1 MDNNNNNNIAIKAE
15 GLYKQYRL
23 GMIGADS
30 LKDDIKI
37 LIGRMRGK
45 TVEQLYKVDANDR
58 MTGKSDYVWALH
70 DLNFEIKKG
79 EIMGII
85 GRNGAGKSTLLK
97 VLSKVTGPTKGNIH
111 VNGRIASL
119 LEVGTGFHPELS
131 GRENIFLNGAIL
143 GMSKKEIKSKLDEII
158 DFSGIGK
165 YLDTP
170 VKRYSSGMKVRLG
183 FAVAAHLDPEILIVD
198 EVLAVGDA
206 EFQKKCIG
214 KMNDVSK
221 NQGRTVLFV
230 SHNMGSVMELCDRGV
245 LMQNGTI
252 KNVGPIEEIVPEYL
266 NAFKSEKMTNDLASV
281 DKRIGNGDIQFH
293 KMTFLNE
300 NDEEV
305 SFGLSGQKLKLKLD
319 LKVNVL
325 RSYPR
330 LHISIK
336 FVDKNDRPMFYISNS
351 VSNGTEFRLEN
362 NVKNFSVVIELDRL
376 PLNTGIFPFHL
387 FCSDV
392 RNLFDEI
399 NFANELKVEGGNFYS
414 SAKLPPSDVSSFLV
428 DNKWELLV

>member
-1 MDNNNNNNIAIKAE
+1 MSNDNNIAIKVE

-37 LIGRMRGK
+37 LLGRLRGK

-97 VLSKVTGPTKGNIH
+97 VLSKVTGPTKGKIH

-230 SHNMGSVMELCDRGV
+230 SHNMGSVMELCDRGI
-245 LMQNGTI
+245 LMQNGTV
-252 KNVGPIEEIVPEYL
+252 KNVGTIEEIVPEYL

-281 DKRIGNGDIQFH
+281 EKRIGNGDIQFE

-305 SFGLSGQKLKLKLD
+305 SFGLSGQKIKLKLD
-319 LKVNVL
+319 LKVNTL
-325 RSYPR
+325 QYYPR
-330 LHISIK
+330 LHISVK
-336 FVDKNDRPMFYISNS
+336 FVDKNDRPMFYVSNS
-351 VSNGTEFRLEN
+351 VSNGTEYQLEDG
-362 NVKNFSVVIELDRL
+362 VKKFSVIITVDKL

-414 SAKLPPSDVSSFLV
+414 SAKLPPAEVSSFLV
-428 DNKWELLV
+428 ENEWDLIL

>member
-1 MDNNNNNNIAIKAE
+1 MSNDNNVAIKVE

-37 LIGRMRGK
+37 LLGRLRGK

-97 VLSKVTGPTKGNIH
+97 VLSKVTGPTKGKIH

-230 SHNMGSVMELCDRGV
+230 SHNMGSVMELCDRGI
-245 LMQNGTI
+245 LMQNGTV
-252 KNVGPIEEIVPEYL
+252 KNVGTIEEIVPEYL

-281 DKRIGNGDIQFH
+281 EKRIGNGDIQFE

-305 SFGLSGQKLKLKLD
+305 SFGLSGQKIKLKLD
-319 LKVNVL
+319 LKVNTL
-325 RSYPR
+325 QYYPR
-330 LHISIK
+330 LHISVK
-336 FVDKNDRPMFYISNS
+336 FVDKNDRPMFYVSNS
-351 VSNGTEFRLEN
+351 VSNGTEYQLEDG
-362 NVKNFSVVIELDRL
+362 VKKFSIIITVDKL

-414 SAKLPPSDVSSFLV
+414 SAKLPPADVSSFLV
-428 DNKWELLV
+428 ENEWDLIL

>member
-1 MDNNNNNNIAIKAE
+1 MDNNDNDIAIKAE
-15 GLYKQYRL
+15 GIYKQYRL

-37 LIGRMRGK
+37 LLGRMRGK

-58 MTGKSDYVWALH
+58 MTGKSDYVWALN

-230 SHNMGSVMELCDRGV
+230 SHNMGSVMELCDRGI

-281 DKRIGNGDIQFH
+281 EKRIGNGDIQFQ

-325 RSYPR
+325 RHYPR

-351 VSNGTEFRLEN
+351 VANGGEYTLDEG
-362 NVKNFSVVIELDRL
+362 VTKFSVVIEMDRL

-392 RNLFDEI
+392 RDLFDEI
-399 NFANELKVEGGNFYS
+399 NFANELKVEGGNFYA
-414 SAKLPPSDVSSFLV
+414 SAKLPPADVSSFLI
-428 DNKWELLV
+428 DNKWDLLV

>member
-1 MDNNNNNNIAIKAE
+1 MENEIAIKAE
-15 GLYKQYRL
+15 NIYKQYRL

-37 LIGRMRGK
+37 FLGK
-45 TVEQLYKVDANDR
+45 LQGKKTEQLYKVDSNDR
-58 MTGKSDYVWALH
+58 HTGKSDYVWALH

-97 VLSKVTGPTKGNIH
+97 VLSKVTGPTKGKIS

-158 DFSGIGK
+158 EFSGIGK

-230 SHNMGSVMELCDRGV
+230 SHNMGSVMELCDRGI
-245 LMQNGTI
+245 LMQNGTVKSI
-252 KNVGPIEEIVPEYL
+252 GKIEDIIPEYL

-281 DKRIGNGDIQFH
+281 EKRNGNGDITFD
-293 KMTFLNE
+293 KMYFLNE
-300 NDEEV
+300 KNEEI
-305 SFGLSGQKLKLKLD
+305 SFGLSGQTLKLRLD
-319 LKVNVL
+319 FKVNVIQPF
-325 RSYPR
+325 PR
-330 LHISIK
+330 LHVSIK
-336 FVDKNDRPMFYISNS
+336 FVDKNDRPLFYISNS
-351 VSNGTEFRLEN
+351 VTNGEEYKLEEG
-362 NVKNFSVVIELDRL
+362 VKNFSITIEINNL
-376 PLNTGIFPFHL
+376 PLNAGVYPFHL

-399 NFANELKVEGGNFYS
+399 NFANELKVEGGNFYP
-414 SAKLPPSDVSSFLV
+414 SAKLPPVDASSFLV
-428 DNKWELLV
+428 NNNWELKTEK